1 MIDPKVTFVVPCY
14 NLAHFLGECVSSI
27 LSQSY
32 SDFEVLIMDD
42 CSPDNTPEVAKSF
55 ADPRVIHVRNETN
68 LRHLANYNKGIK
80 LARGEY
86 IWLISADDRLRR
98 PYILEQYVTL
108 MDKRPEVGYVFCPA
122 IELADDHETE
132 LLAYS
137 FHGAQDSIFEGR
149 KFLNKLLEGNTVV
162 AASGM
167 VRRECYEKVS
177 LFPLDMPYA
186 GDWYLWCI
194 FALYY
199 DVAYFSEPMVDYRSH
214 NQTMTNLLMKGNYN
228 IFRDGIA
235 VLTRIRDKSLIK
247 GEDTIVMKCNDRLDR
262 MITGYVNQIVL
273 CNDNFIKS
281 SVNEFEGLLRDYT
294 LNDQRKLG
302 ARFYVQLAD
311 YYYCSGET
319 AEARRYYLRAL
330 DRDWRLMKVWIKFIF
345 LAFGKLGVHIRTFI
359 SDLRRRAAQKKTAD
373 MGNSLDSESG
383 KRS

>member
-14 NLAHFLGECVSSI
+14 NLAHFLEECVSSI

-55 ADPRVIHVRNETN
+55 ADPRVIHVRNKTN

-214 NQTMTNLLMKGNYN
+214 NQTMTNLLMKANYN

-294 LNDQRKLG
+294 LNDRRKLG

-330 DRDWRLMKVWIKFIF
+330 NRDWRLMKVWIKFIF